1 MIRSE
6 GSSSGHGPRLYTVK
20 EAAAYLDCCQRQ
32 LRQEI
37 REQKI
42 TYRLAPGGI
51 RFTEQDLLERLR
63 PRGGPSASSRSSK
76 ARKPSDSQSRDE
88 VTKLTD
94 PLNIEIEL
102 ALLVIEEILRDKS
115 IQSTKVANVL
125 KSCWNGELRAN
136 LADLD
141 GKVAVAVVVM
151 IAMRARLAGDADSL
165 LRRLLNLPEEP
176 TL

>member
-1 MIRSE
+1 M
-6 GSSSGHGPRLYTVK
+6 
-20 EAAAYLDCCQRQ
+20 
-32 LRQEI
+32 
-37 REQKI
+37 
-42 TYRLAPGGI
+42 
-51 RFTEQDLLERLR
+51 
-63 PRGGPSASSRSSK
+63 
-76 ARKPSDSQSRDE
+76 
-88 VTKLTD
+88 TKLTD